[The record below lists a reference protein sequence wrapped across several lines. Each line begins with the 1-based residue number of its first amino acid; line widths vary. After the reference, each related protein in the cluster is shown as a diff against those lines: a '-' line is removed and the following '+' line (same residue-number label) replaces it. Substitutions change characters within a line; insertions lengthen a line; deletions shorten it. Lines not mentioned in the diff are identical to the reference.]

1 MKRIC
6 LTLLLLALS
15 ASGVRLGAQDIAFL
29 HGNETLCYSIGHNLV
44 PGNIGTMT
52 FNGTDGGRT
61 YHVDAVLHAALGGLY
76 TLDCSYGSTFRKD
89 SGLTPVSATRSHT
102 EKKYWVK
109 SRYDW
114 SAPGLVHLD
123 VTKSSRPPR
132 DEMLE
137 WSGTVRDLIG
147 AIWWL
152 RTCDFDAL
160 SASGREN
167 NALLLD
173 HDALP
178 IRIASAEH
186 KTVRRGGRSVPVI
199 EVCVMQGDKEG
210 LRLLLSDDAR
220 HTPLRFSIALPF
232 GTIKGN
238 LKE

>member
-6 LTLLLLALS
+6 LILLLMILS
-15 ASGVRLGAQDIAFL
+15 AAGTTVRAQAIPFAF
-29 HGNETLCYSIGHNLV
+29 GSETLHYTVSHNLV
-44 PGNIGTMT
+44 PGTIGTMT
-52 FNGTDGGRT
+52 FRGSDQGDG
-61 YHVDAVLHAALGGLY
+61 YQVEAVLNASLTSLY
-76 TLDCSYGSTFRKD
+76 TLDCTYRSTFRKD
-89 SGLTPVSATRSHT
+89 ADLTPVRSTRDHK

-114 SAPGLVHLD
+114 SAPGTVRLD
-123 VTKSSRPPR
+123 VRKSSRPPR
-132 DEMLE
+132 NETLE
-137 WSGTVRDLIG
+137 WSGTVRDLLD

-152 RTCDFDAL
+152 RTRDYSRGTAADR
-160 SASGREN
+160 GD

-186 KTVRRGGRSVPVI
+186 KTVRRSGRSVPVI

>member
-6 LTLLLLALS
+6 LILLLMILS
-15 ASGVRLGAQDIAFL
+15 AAGTTVRAQAIPFAF
-29 HGNETLCYSIGHNLV
+29 GSETLHYTVSHNLV
-44 PGNIGTMT
+44 PGTIGTMT
-52 FNGTDGGRT
+52 FRGSDQGDG
-61 YHVDAVLHAALGGLY
+61 YQVEAVLNASLTSLY
-76 TLDCSYGSTFRKD
+76 TLDCTYRSTFRKD
-89 SGLTPVSATRSHT
+89 ADLTPVRSTRDHK

-186 KTVRRGGRSVPVI
+186 KTVRRSGRSVPVI
-199 EVCVMQGDKEG
+199 EVVVIQGEKEG
-210 LRLLLSDDAR
+210 LRLTLTDDAR
-220 HTPLRFSIALPF
+220 RLPLKFSIALPF